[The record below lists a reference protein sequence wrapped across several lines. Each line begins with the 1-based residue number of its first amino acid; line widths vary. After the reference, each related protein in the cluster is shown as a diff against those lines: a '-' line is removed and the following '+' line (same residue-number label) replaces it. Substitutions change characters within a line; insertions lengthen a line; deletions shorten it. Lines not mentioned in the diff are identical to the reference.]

1 MNVGEE
7 MEWKGRDM
15 SELLNVASTP
25 LAGVASG
32 VTDPMIDKA
41 DTALR
46 EARVGALGADDV
58 PKIPE
63 TGAPDGGMTSNADG
77 GENPYESSY
86 YPAPPFTPPPDI
98 GLAETV
104 LKSEVVVAQAQDVV
118 REDVQVD
125 TQQADVAAETTA
137 AVAEESPVF
146 APAAPAIATED
157 SARKDAIAHDK
168 AEAAV
173 AEVRAIQETSTDQSY
188 STVA

>member
-1 MNVGEE
+1 MNLGDE

-32 VTDPMIDKA
+32 VTDPMIDKT

-46 EARVGALGADDV
+46 EARVALGADDV

-63 TGAPDGGMTSNADG
+63 TSAPDGGKTSDADR

-104 LKSEVVVAQAQDVV
+104 LKSEVLVAQAQDVV

-173 AEVRAIQETSTDQSY
+173 AEVRAIQEASTDQSY
-188 STVA
+188 SAVA